1 MKKFLPQLG
10 KNYQVDHQNR
20 MIVIWPFQ
28 HLKEA
33 EVNVFIDDDS
43 NLHIKTPYDE
53 HGFDVEKISKG
64 HIKIIYK

>member
-1 MKKFLPQLG
+1 
-10 KNYQVDHQNR
+10 